1 MQKINNNRKF
11 IASVIILLFLM
22 TIYHNIYF
30 DKIFSY
36 YEDDGEKIYD
46 LESDGWS
53 VDIGSQYDM
62 KSEFDQMFLVMKGI
76 MKNIIMILPI
86 IQNSIP
92 IQLPKV
98 SPQLW

>member
-53 VDIGSQYDM
+53 VDIG
-62 KSEFDQMFLVMKGI
+62 K
-76 MKNIIMILPI
+76 III
-86 IQNSIP
+86 IFFINYCTIFN
-92 IQLPKV
+92 
-98 SPQLW
+98 